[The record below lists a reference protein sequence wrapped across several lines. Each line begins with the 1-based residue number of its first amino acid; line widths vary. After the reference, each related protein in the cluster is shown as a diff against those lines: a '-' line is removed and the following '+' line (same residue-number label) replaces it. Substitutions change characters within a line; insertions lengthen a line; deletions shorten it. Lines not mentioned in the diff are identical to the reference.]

1 MAAFH
6 PMMSPH
12 GAFAEYA
19 VAPGDTVF
27 KLPEGVSFEGTFLDL
42 ICLILWREERGE
54 CLGELV

>member
-42 ICLILWREERGE
+42 IC
-54 CLGELV
+54 